1 MSYGH
6 QPALPEIVLVSDK
19 FMRLNREMRELCDED
34 KEDEWNEKAQLF
46 NSEVSR
52 IIEESEDIDIYSIL
66 DKSGPELPVG
76 RIENPD
82 DLLHIYSIGKAE
94 SSNGYSR
101 FQYSRIQGRLACWHC
116 ANEWMNQYHLK
127 HQGTYSWSERKAE
140 KFGFISGMQS
150 ASNDSCNIKLN
161 INDYAIHPDNNTI
174 GGYVCN
180 KSEDPKHPADF
191 GLILTR
197 ENSSFHWDKILLL
210 REMRPGYD
218 MINRIS
224 QSCLTYRPNGT
235 FEKEKSSPLFDK
247 MNRIIQYKRIE
258 TMDSYSKDRLKLHS
272 NFSKAFKI
280 RKYVLLHAISKYY
293 DGTSGS
299 SKILFRIVKSKG
311 DLTIS
316 FTDLDDGE
324 LGLFIYSKEQLIEDF
339 SNDDKLFS
347 TIPEKV
353 QKEMDLQKLSSYLGW
368 NGIGQLHKFKPEGF
382 SSGVENTSVVKLDL
396 DELDKQS
403 PLVKSFKNKYPDEKL
418 PVISTA
424 IKSILVFHYDSHS
437 LKRILHKGQ
446 KSIVKIGQKIFVR
459 IQGFDSPTVILN
471 IKRKGNE
478 KHIIHSDELL
488 LEKNGFFSFQIPED
502 NHRNRNLQFSIKVND
517 KNNNFQRL
525 DFTLALEIRS
535 QDNTIRDIILDDSIE
550 NNKEILRT
558 NVRYQ
563 LREQYGIAENDIDT
577 FYFDKND
584 NLSYTEIIKT
594 IIGTQKQ
601 EFSLPTS
608 TLNNR
613 FPGLDALVFDSEM
626 QTHLA
631 GRLRSTGIYTAV
643 DNNEL
648 DMYDNPSRKWSFW
661 DEHLV
666 KLESNLHILFS
677 PRTLRAI
684 GLNPNRN
691 EVFVTNHGTFIVG
704 DLPSAVKN
712 IRVTERPM
720 FLDHGFKNPYE
731 HINFLNNLF
740 TELPNRYF
748 VNKYQELVTNYQLEK
763 SFNPDSTKGLRYWFN
778 SSNWLK
784 YNSTIHLDQ
793 FPISKF
799 SVKANM
805 KDGEIFCF
813 DILMLKRKSDE
824 ERILVLRR
832 TQKNNQKEYLPIG
845 RLIPNLKG
853 ELIHISLDWNEV
865 IKRESLTNLHD
876 FLSWTSSKYENMDL
890 HRAHDWPFITVES
903 LRAFLAISEQ
913 HDSSEFPVNLVDFVQ
928 QYTSC
933 FPEPL
938 RRYMLGGGFYVK
950 GEGNSDNMKGA
961 INEELLENNQWMR
974 RTLLE
979 NILQWL
985 WLK

>member
-19 FMRLNREMRELCDED
+19 FMRLNLELRKLCYAD
-34 KEDEWNEKAQLF
+34 KEEEWNEKAHQF

-52 IIEESEDIDIYSIL
+52 IIEESEDINIDSIL
-66 DKSGPELPVG
+66 HKSGPELPVG
-76 RIENPD
+76 RIEPVKE
-82 DLLHIYSIGKAE
+82 LLHEYSSAKAE
-94 SSNGYSR
+94 SSNGYSS
-101 FQYSRIQGRLACWHC
+101 FQYSGIQGRLACWHC

-127 HQGTYSWSERKAE
+127 HQGTYSWSQRYEE
-140 KFGFISGMQS
+140 KFGFISGIQS
-150 ASNDSCNIKLN
+150 ASGGSCNIKLN
-161 INDYAIHPDNNTI
+161 IKDYAIHPDNTR

-180 KSEDPKHPADF
+180 KSEDPKHPAEF
-191 GLILTR
+191 GLIITR

-210 REMRPGYD
+210 SEMKPGYD
-218 MINRIS
+218 RINRIS
-224 QSCLTYRPNGT
+224 QPCLTYRPNGT
-235 FEKEKSSPLFDK
+235 FAKVKSSPFFDK

-258 TMDSYSKDRLKLHS
+258 TMDSSSKDRLKLRH
-272 NFSKAFKI
+272 NFRRFKT
-280 RKYVLLHAISKYY
+280 RKYVLLHSISKYR
-293 DGTSGS
+293 DETSGS
-299 SKILFRIVKSKG
+299 SKILFRIVKSEG

-316 FTDLDDGE
+316 FSDIEDDE
-324 LGLFIYSKEQLIEDF
+324 LGLFLYSKERLIADC
-339 SNDDKLFS
+339 SNDDKLFT
-347 TIPEKV
+347 TISEKV

-368 NGIGQLHKFKPEGF
+368 DGTGQLHKLKHNAFTDGDNRKI
-382 SSGVENTSVVKLDL
+382 KLDL
-396 DELDKQS
+396 NEFEKSS
-403 PLVKSFKNKYPDEKL
+403 PLVKSFKERYSEDKL
-418 PVISTA
+418 PIISTA
-424 IKSILVFHYDSHS
+424 IKSILAFHYDSHS
-437 LKRILHKGQ
+437 LKRILKEEQ
-446 KSIVKIGQKIFVR
+446 KSIVKTGQQIFVR
-459 IQGFDSPTVILN
+459 IQGFDSPTATLH
-471 IKRKGNE
+471 IKRKGSE
-478 KHIIHSDELL
+478 TYIIHSTELL
-488 LEKNGFFSFQIPED
+488 LEKNGFFSFYIPKD
-502 NHRNRNLQFSIKVND
+502 NHNNRNLEFSIKVND
-517 KNNNFQRL
+517 KNKINHRL
-525 DFTLALEIRS
+525 DFTLRLEIRS
-535 QDNTIRDIILDDSIE
+535 QNNTIKDIILDDSIE

-563 LREQYGIAENDIDT
+563 LREQYGIAETDIDT

-594 IIGTQKQ
+594 VIGTQKQ

-684 GLNPNRN
+684 GLNPNRD

-712 IRVTERPM
+712 IRVTDRPM

-748 VNKYQELVTNYQLEK
+748 DNKYQELVTNYQLEK

-778 SSNWLK
+778 SPNWLK

-799 SVKANM
+799 SVKANL
-805 KDGEIFCF
+805 KDGEILCF

-853 ELIHISLDWNEV
+853 ELIHVSLDWNEV
-865 IKRESLTNLHD
+865 IKRESLTNLQD
-876 FLSWTSSKYENMDL
+876 FLSWTSSKYENLDL

-913 HDSSEFPVNLVDFVQ
+913 HDSSAYPVNLVDFVQ
-928 QYTSC
+928 QYTPC

-961 INEELLENNQWMR
+961 INEQLLENNQWIR
-974 RTLLE
+974 SSLLE